1 MALLHDFNI
10 YCILIFIILRA
21 NKVPLKIQDFLSSL
35 PQSVIK
41 GEEVSVP
48 DNVVRK
54 MLKIANVNEKDIFYD
69 LGYGNNNTIT
79 IAAKEFR
86 VKRSVGIDIRR
97 PTSRSHKRIPKINS
111 KVEIINGD
119 IRTTNI
125 SDATVL
131 LFWFTDP
138 EIIDLMTSRVENELK
153 DGARIITIWS
163 PPDLML
169 PTKTEFPFFVCEKPF
184 KYAKNIQ
191 EQIKSIYGNPCI
203 DFTASWLLVEKYLHE
218 LEVVPKQYLRFVNIL
233 QSMIIWIN
241 AWNMEVACED
251 EIPPPVQTYIGI
263 LKTFF
268 NIDLS
273 DMIRRT
279 NNKMSTNTI

>member
-1 MALLHDFNI
+1 M
-10 YCILIFIILRA
+10 
-21 NKVPLKIQDFLSSL
+21 PLKIQDFISSL
-35 PQSVIK
+35 PQSVVK
-41 GEEVSVP
+41 GEDISIP
-48 DNVVRK
+48 DNVARK
-54 MLKIANVNEKDIFYD
+54 ILKIANVRKTDIFYE
-69 LGYGNNNTIT
+69 LGCGNNNTVT
-79 IAAKEFR
+79 IAAKEFK
-86 VKRSVGIDIRR
+86 VKRSVGIDIRK
-97 PTSRSHKRIPKINS
+97 PIAMKAHKRIPKINNS
-111 KVEIINGD
+111 IEIINGD
-119 IRTTNI
+119 IITTDI

-138 EIIDLMTSRVENELK
+138 DIIDQMINRFENELEN
-153 DGARIITIWS
+153 GARIITIWS

-184 KYAKNIQ
+184 KYAKNIK
-191 EQIKSIYGNPCI
+191 EQIKAIYGNPCI

-218 LEVVPKQYLRFVNIL
+218 LEVVPTQYLRFVNML

-241 AWNMEVACED
+241 AWNMGVACED

-273 DMIRRT
+273 DMIHKT
-279 NNKMSTNTI
+279 K

>member
-1 MALLHDFNI
+1 
-10 YCILIFIILRA
+10 
-21 NKVPLKIQDFLSSL
+21 VSLKIQDFLSSL

-111 KVEIINGD
+111 KVEIINGE

-138 EIIDLMTSRVENELK
+138 EIIDLMTNRVENELK

-273 DMIRRT
+273 DMIHRT